1 MLKEFSI
8 EGKKY
13 CAEFNVDNLESFTIK
28 SVPRNYSVS
37 YTDSNIVE
45 SVRKILDE
53 NSKNVLLIDRNV
65 FNLHFYSMN
74 DIDPERILLAD
85 ATESFKTLV
94 GVINVIDFL
103 ASRDIT
109 KGETLV
115 VVGGGII
122 QDVGAFVGA
131 AFKRGTKW
139 IYFPTTLLSMCD
151 SCIGGK
157 TGINHNGAKNQVALF
172 SSPSQVIIN
181 SNFIDTLSDKEILSG
196 LGEIAK
202 LLATGGWDFLQLFN
216 YNVKKALEK
225 DKKALKVLILLS
237 LSVKKAVIEEDEFE
251 LSHRRVL
258 NYGHTLGHAVESLS
272 DYRIP
277 HGQAVTIGMMVI
289 NELCVRHGI
298 MSKEANRKLYQIFS
312 EIVVPDFINELSVED
327 VLLLLR
333 KDKKAVS
340 ENIFFAV
347 LKDAGIN
354 DFFKIK
360 IDDGLKVELVD
371 IFKKYWG
378 GK

>member
-1 MLKEFSI
+1 
-8 EGKKY
+8 
-13 CAEFNVDNLESFTIK
+13 
-28 SVPRNYSVS
+28 
-37 YTDSNIVE
+37 
-45 SVRKILDE
+45 
-53 NSKNVLLIDRNV
+53 
-65 FNLHFYSMN
+65 
-74 DIDPERILLAD
+74 
-85 ATESFKTLV
+85 
-94 GVINVIDFL
+94 
-103 ASRDIT
+103 
-109 KGETLV
+109 
-115 VVGGGII
+115 
-122 QDVGAFVGA
+122 
-131 AFKRGTKW
+131 
-139 IYFPTTLLSMCD
+139 MCD